1 MGVLSIRGDNME
13 IRELRLRL
21 GDTQSEFAN
30 RYGIPFRTVQN
41 WETGLRKPPEYVIRL
56 LENRIREDLVN
67 RKTAILPMHDSR
79 KALLPKRSDFLSPLS
94 WLHAIQ
100 DHIGTEIVFALDEAL
115 MCHGRFLGRVD
126 EGLVW
131 LYGNDSLSQYNGVVL
146 LGNHISPY
154 QVKNRDGLY
163 YTDFNRTVNDALAN
177 EHILDMQGIT
187 EALSFYYYSNGES
200 MSGISVAP
208 EYQERFEVLAQ
219 DAVEYYNN

>member
-1 MGVLSIRGDNME
+1 MD

-21 GDTQSEFAN
+21 GDTQGGFAR

-41 WETGLRKPPEYVIRL
+41 WESGIRKPPEYVMRL
-56 LENRIREDLVN
+56 LERRIQEDLVN
-67 RKTAILPMHDSR
+67 RRTAILPIHDSG
-79 KALLPKRSDFLSPLS
+79 KALLPKRSDFLSSLS

-115 MCHGRFLGRVD
+115 MCHGSFLGRVD

-146 LGNHISPY
+146 LGNHISSY

-187 EALSFYYYSNGES
+187 EALSNYYYSNGES
-200 MSGISVAP
+200 MEGISVAP
-208 EYQERFEVLAQ
+208 IYQERFELLAR
-219 DAVEYYNN
+219 DAIDYYND